1 MLQKYSF
8 MRINW
13 PYWQKGFFTVKTSI
27 SDLNL
32 SYYQEDQTFG
42 VLTIRMYNILMGIA
56 TLLANIGA
64 PVN

>member
-1 MLQKYSF
+1 M
-8 MRINW
+8 
-13 PYWQKGFFTVKTSI
+13 QKGFFTVKTSI

-42 VLTIRMYNILMGIA
+42 VLPIMMYNILMGNA

>member
-1 MLQKYSF
+1 M
-8 MRINW
+8 
-13 PYWQKGFFTVKTSI
+13 QKGFFTVKTSI

>member
-1 MLQKYSF
+1 M
-8 MRINW
+8 
-13 PYWQKGFFTVKTSI
+13 QKGFFTVKTSI

-42 VLTIRMYNILMGIA
+42 VLTIRMYNILMGNA